1 LIKKAFITGVTGQD
15 GSYLTDLLLSKG
27 YQVHGL
33 VRQTTRFNIDNWGH
47 LKSAMLNDQFK
58 VHFGDLT
65 DGLRLRD
72 IIKEIKPDEVYN
84 LGAQSHVGA
93 SFHEPAN
100 TVNVTGNGC
109 LNVLEAIYRNDLS
122 CKFYQASSSEMFGK
136 VAETPQ
142 SETTLLYP
150 RSPYGCAKV
159 FAHNICRNY
168 RDGYGMFTACGIL
181 FNHESERRGENFVTR
196 KITRAVGRIL
206 AGKQDKLVVG
216 NTNAK
221 RDWGYAPDYV
231 EAMWRMLQQDNP
243 DDFVIGTG
251 EMHSVQEFIDE
262 AFAIAGLESKDF
274 LFQDPS
280 LLRPAEVDILC
291 ANASKAKNVLNWE
304 PKVRFKELVRK
315 MTEHDIELAKIETY
329 NER

>member
-1 LIKKAFITGVTGQD
+1 MNKKAFITGVTGQD
-15 GSYLTDLLLSKG
+15 GSYLADLLLSKG
-27 YQVHGL
+27 YEVHGL
-33 VRQTTRFNIDNWGH
+33 VRQTTRFNSDNYGH
-47 LKSAMLNDQFK
+47 LTEAIKNKNFK

-72 IIKEIKPDEVYN
+72 LIKEIKPQEVYN
-84 LGAQSHVGA
+84 LAAQSHVGA

-100 TVNVTGNGC
+100 TVQVTGNGC
-109 LNVLEAIYRNDLS
+109 LNLLDAVYKNDLN

-142 SETTLLYP
+142 SETTIFHP

-168 RDGYGMFTACGIL
+168 RDGYGMHVSCGIL

-196 KITRAVGRIL
+196 KITRAVGKIL
-206 AGKQDKLVVG
+206 TGKQDKLVIG

-221 RDWGYAPDYV
+221 RDWGYSPDYV
-231 EAMWRMLQQDNP
+231 EAMWLMLQQDNP
-243 DDFVIGTG
+243 DDYVIGTG

-262 AFAIAGLESKDF
+262 AFGYAGLDCNKHVY
-274 LFQDPS
+274 QDPS
-280 LLRPAEVDILC
+280 LIRPAEVDILC
-291 ANASKAKNVLNWE
+291 ANANKAKTVLGWE
-304 PKVRFKELVRK
+304 PKVKFQELVLK
-315 MTEHDIELAKIETY
+315 MVKHDIELAYKEL
-329 NER
+329 NNV